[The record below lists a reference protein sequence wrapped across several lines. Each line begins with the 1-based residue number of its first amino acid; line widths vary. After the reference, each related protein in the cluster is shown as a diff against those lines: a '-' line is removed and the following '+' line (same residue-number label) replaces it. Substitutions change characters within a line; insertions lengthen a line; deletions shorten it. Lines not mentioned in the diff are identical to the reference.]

1 MFMKKSTQLLWG
13 GFLKQE
19 AFLQTQA
26 SFITCWQCSNC
37 YSGFHLLRTL
47 WYVAWWW
54 IHFLYANFEYNQDIN
69 HTLWLWSG
77 WQNPRQQWN
86 NKLLQGTGFLQTSYP
101 PWESLCFPCEACDLE
116 KMVHGREPFWK
127 IYIHQKWLCYNKAT
141 SDITWAPNSHC
152 ADLLSMIWY
161 AWKVMIRVNI
171 KHKEINRCVEISS
184 HEAFW
189 TIS

>member
-1 MFMKKSTQLLWG
+1 
-13 GFLKQE
+13 
-19 AFLQTQA
+19 
-26 SFITCWQCSNC
+26 
-37 YSGFHLLRTL
+37 
-47 WYVAWWW
+47 
-54 IHFLYANFEYNQDIN
+54 
-69 HTLWLWSG
+69 
-77 WQNPRQQWN
+77 
-86 NKLLQGTGFLQTSYP
+86 
-101 PWESLCFPCEACDLE
+101 
-116 KMVHGREPFWK
+116 MVHGREPFWK